1 MEGKTCCTKLT
12 KAIWFVVFAK
22 NNWLLRPLSLTE
34 GGGKAEGESI
44 EKLQGIQLKE
54 EEL

>member
-1 MEGKTCCTKLT
+1 MVRGICEKQLAA
-12 KAIWFVVFAK
+12 KALV
-22 NNWLLRPLSLTE
+22 LDR
-34 GGGKAEGESI
+34 GGKAEGESI

>member
-1 MEGKTCCTKLT
+1 MVRGICEKQLAA
-12 KAIWFVVFAK
+12 KALV
-22 NNWLLRPLSLTE
+22 LDR